1 MRILLDTNIV
11 VDFLTKRQPWYQ
23 DTVRLF
29 DLMARGAFEGYVSA
43 HAITT
48 VDYLARKKIKESAA
62 GRRSLLL
69 SLLTHVQVGTVA
81 RATID
86 MALGSPIQDFE
97 DAVAWAVASDLGCD
111 FILTRDQRDFGDS
124 SPGTISPLTLL
135 THLRSFG

>member
-48 VDYLARKKIKESAA
+48 VDYLARKQIKEFV

-86 MALGSPIQDFE
+86 MALVSPIQDFE
-97 DAVAWAVASDLGCD
+97 DAVAWAVASHLGCD
-111 FILTRDQRDFGDS
+111 FILTRDQRDFGNS
-124 SPGTISPLTLL
+124 SPGAISPLTLL
-135 THLRSFG
+135 THLRSSG

>member
-48 VDYLARKKIKESAA
+48 VDYLARKQIKESSA
-62 GRRSLLL
+62 RRALLL
-69 SLLTHVQVGTVA
+69 SLLTHVKVGTIE

-86 MALGSPIQDFE
+86 AALVSPIQDFE
-97 DAVAWAVASDLGCD
+97 DAVAWAVASNLDCD
-111 FILTRDQRDFGDS
+111 FILTRDQRDFGES

-135 THLRSFG
+135 THLRNPG